1 MNHIFANYSHKDAF
15 FKICVKFVFPMLTGT
30 ALAAGNH
37 AGGHGDALEETA
49 IGQPGV
55 KAEASRTVIVRMSDA
70 MRFSPAS
77 IEAKQGETIR
87 LVVKNAGKTRHEMSL
102 GTEQELLEH
111 LEVMKK
117 FPGME
122 HDEPNKVTLAPGK
135 DGEIVW
141 KFTRAGIVNFACLMP
156 GHYEAGMR
164 GMVNVAGK
172 ASTKKT
178 ENHGEHKH

>member
-1 MNHIFANYSHKDAF
+1 MSPMTVLMRPTWVAAAAL
-15 FKICVKFVFPMLTGT
+15 VFSGS

-37 AGGHGDALEETA
+37 AGGHGDGNAQTA

-55 KAEASRTVIVRMSDA
+55 KVEAGRTVVVTMNDA

-77 IEAKQGETIR
+77 IDARQGETVR
-87 LVVKNAGKTRHEMSL
+87 LVVKNVGQIKHELSL

-135 DGEIVW
+135 EGEIVW
-141 KFTRAGIVNFACLMP
+141 KFTRAGIVHFACLMP

-164 GMVNVAGK
+164 GMVNVAAK
-172 ASTKKT
+172 ASAKKT
-178 ENHGEHKH
+178 QSHGEHKH

>member
-1 MNHIFANYSHKDAF
+1 MPLMTEFLRPTLFAA
-15 FKICVKFVFPMLTGT
+15 VALTFSGM

-37 AGGHGDALEETA
+37 AGGHGDTNAETA
-49 IGQPGV
+49 IGMPGV
-55 KAEASRTVIVRMSDA
+55 KAQATRTIVVTMSDA
-70 MRFSPAS
+70 MSYSPAS

-87 LVVKNAGKTRHEMSL
+87 LVVKNAGKTKHEMSL

-135 DGEIVW
+135 EGEIVW
-141 KFTRAGIVNFACLMP
+141 KFTRAGVVNFACLMP

-172 ASTKKT
+172 ASAKKA
-178 ENHGEHKH
+178 ESHGEHKH